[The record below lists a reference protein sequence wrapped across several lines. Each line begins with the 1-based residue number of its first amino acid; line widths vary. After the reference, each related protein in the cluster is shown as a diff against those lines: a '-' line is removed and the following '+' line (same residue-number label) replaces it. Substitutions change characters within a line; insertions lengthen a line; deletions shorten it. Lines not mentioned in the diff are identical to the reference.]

1 MNSHSREVR
10 WALGSQTLAS
20 NQKCLCEKLPE
31 GGVVFLDATFKEKKR
46 KRERETN
53 GKRKSSP
60 FFNPVFFFFFVFFFS
75 LPFETW

>member
-20 NQKCLCEKLPE
+20 NQKCLWEKLPE

-60 FFNPVFFFFFVFFFS
+60 FFNPVYVFFFVFFFS

>member
-20 NQKCLCEKLPE
+20 NQKCLWEKLPE

-46 KRERETN
+46 ERETN

-60 FFNPVFFFFFVFFFS
+60 FFNPVYVFFFFFFS

>member
-1 MNSHSREVR
+1 MSSHSREVR

-20 NQKCLCEKLPE
+20 NQKCLWEKVPE
-31 GGVVFLDATFKEKKR
+31 GGLIFLDATFKKKR
-46 KRERETN
+46 KERETN

-60 FFNPVFFFFFVFFFS
+60 FFNPVYVFVCFFFS